1 MEKKKNL
8 FSVQKTPS
16 PYSPCVPLPSAAP
29 LQTLTTTRQGSGC
42 RGLRSWR
49 STEQPRTRLA
59 PALSEPGGSSSA
71 VWAARR
77 FSRRTE
83 TFRQNHTRPVAS
95 SSSRAQDFTPNHG
108 RYRQP
113 LHTFPFCGKHVCMKT
128 NQGRNLILNCQ
139 RCSLNSAP
147 MSLLRNWKRARNTG
161 LAETSHAPHQEGD
174 GEGQG
179 DSPRTS
185 P

>member
-1 MEKKKNL
+1 MVLPPKNTVNRCTTQRRFQQIRILKATLRQFKTNLKNRLKPFFRRRKKNL

-83 TFRQNHTRPVAS
+83 TFRQTHTRRVLELG
-95 SSSRAQDFTPNHG
+95 F
-108 RYRQP
+108 
-113 LHTFPFCGKHVCMKT
+113 L
-128 NQGRNLILNCQ
+128 
-139 RCSLNSAP
+139 
-147 MSLLRNWKRARNTG
+147 
-161 LAETSHAPHQEGD
+161 E
-174 GEGQG
+174 
-179 DSPRTS
+179 
-185 P
+185 